1 MLVPTESTGN
11 KQIKFK
17 KNLFYFVIDER
28 AGSGSVNQV
37 YGSKDPDPY
46 QYVTDPEHWY
56 FYAARVCWASI
67 HKKLA
72 H

>member
-11 KQIKFK
+11 KQIKLK
-17 KNLFYFVIDER
+17 KNLFYFGILEVIDER

-46 QYVTDPEHWY
+46 QNVTDPEH
-56 FYAARVCWASI
+56 
-67 HKKLA
+67 
-72 H
+72 